1 MNRIVRS
8 VSLFLALGML
18 LALPVYAEESSSRAS
33 LFFAAY
39 TVCIDVIDEDS
50 FQAYFNV
57 TGKRTMQ
64 ELGATE
70 MVIQESD
77 NGVAWSSVRTLT
89 TEYYPQMVCENTV
102 GHAWWFGWTATA
114 GKCYR
119 IKVTL
124 WAKDSTGSG
133 EKTVYS
139 DPVWF

>member
-1 MNRIVRS
+1 MNRVIRS
-8 VSLFLALGML
+8 VSLLLVLGIL

-33 LFFAAY
+33 LFFANY
-39 TVCIDVIDEDS
+39 SVHVIVLDEDS
-50 FQAYFNV
+50 FQAYFDV

-70 MVIQESD
+70 LVIQESD
-77 NGVAWSSVRTLT
+77 DGVAWTSVRTLT

-124 WAKDSTGSG
+124 WAKDSMGTG

-139 DPVWF
+139 DSVWF